1 MIAVLTRNWWALA
14 LRGIFAI
21 LFGLAALAMPGITL
35 KAVIVL
41 FGAYAVTDG
50 VFAIVA
56 GVRAV
61 ERRQRWWPLA
71 LEGIVDIVAG
81 VAVFAWP
88 SLSALFLLYL
98 VSVWAVLTGILEIA
112 AALRLRRHVK
122 GEWMLA
128 VNGVISVL
136 LGAFLIAPPRVG
148 ILAVVSWI
156 GAYALIFG
164 VMLLA
169 LGLRLRRLQHGAA

>member
-35 KAVIVL
+35 AAIIWL
-41 FGAYAVTDG
+41 FGAYAVADG
-50 VFAIVA
+50 VFAIVV
-56 GVRAV
+56 GLRAV
-61 ERRQRWWPLA
+61 ERHQRSWPLM
-71 LEGIVDIVAG
+71 LEGIVDIAAG
-81 VAVFAWP
+81 VTAVTWP
-88 SLSALFLLYL
+88 ALTALLLLYL
-98 VSVWAVLTGILEIA
+98 VSVWAMVTGILEIA
-112 AALRLRRHVK
+112 AAIRLRRHIK
-122 GEWMLA
+122 SEWMLA

-148 ILAVVSWI
+148 ILTVVYWI

-169 LGLRLRRLQHGAA
+169 LGLRLRRLQPRAA

>member
-14 LRGIFAI
+14 LRGVFAI

-50 VFAIVA
+50 VLAIVA
-56 GVRAV
+56 GIRAV
-61 ERRQRWWPLA
+61 ERHQQWWPLA
-71 LEGIVDIVAG
+71 LEGIVDIAAG

-98 VSVWAVLTGILEIA
+98 VSAWAFVTGILEIA

>member
-21 LFGLAALAMPGITL
+21 LFGLAALITPGITL
-35 KAVIVL
+35 VAIIWL

-56 GVRAV
+56 GIRAV
-61 ERRQRWWPLA
+61 ERHQRWWPLV
-71 LEGIVDIVAG
+71 LEGIVDVAAG
-81 VAVFAWP
+81 VAAVSWP
-88 SLSALFLLYL
+88 ALTALLLLYL
-98 VSVWAVLTGILEIA
+98 VSIWAVVTGLLEIA
-112 AALRLRRHVK
+112 AAIRLRRHVK

-136 LGAFLIAPPRVG
+136 LGVFLIAPPRVG
-148 ILAVVSWI
+148 ILAVVYWI

>member
-35 KAVIVL
+35 AAIIWL
-41 FGAYAVTDG
+41 FGAYAVADG
-50 VFAIVA
+50 VFAIVV
-56 GVRAV
+56 GLRAV
-61 ERRQRWWPLA
+61 ERHQRSWPLM
-71 LEGIVDIVAG
+71 LEGIVDIAAG
-81 VAVFAWP
+81 VTAVTWP
-88 SLSALFLLYL
+88 ALTALLLLYL
-98 VSVWAVLTGILEIA
+98 VSVWAMVTGILEIA
-112 AALRLRRHVK
+112 AAIRLRRHIK
-122 GEWMLA
+122 SEWMLA

-148 ILAVVSWI
+148 ILTVVYWI

-169 LGLRLRRLQHGAA
+169 LGLRLRQLQPRAA

>member
-14 LRGIFAI
+14 LRGVFAI

-50 VFAIVA
+50 VLAIVA
-56 GVRAV
+56 GIRAV
-61 ERRQRWWPLA
+61 ERHQQWWPLA
-71 LEGIVDIVAG
+71 LEGIVDIAAG

-98 VSVWAVLTGILEIA
+98 VSAWAFVTGILEIA

-136 LGAFLIAPPRVG
+136 LAAFLIAPPRIG